1 MSRRDQ
7 VRMTDQ
13 EIADFLAEPHLC
25 TIGTIG
31 PKRPS
36 GAPNTVHLV
45 AMNYGFLDG
54 LPAFW
59 TYKKAQ
65 KTKNL
70 ERDPSISMLV
80 DTGVLYPELKGVSIQ
95 GRGEL
100 IYDEDAVLAL
110 ADSLA
115 ERYGL
120 PDDARASA
128 PKRAVVRVLADK
140 TMSWDH
146 AKLDGNY

>member
-1 MSRRDQ
+1 
-7 VRMTDQ
+7 MTED
-13 EIADFLAEPHLC
+13 EIAAFLAQPHLC

-31 PKRPS
+31 PKREG

-54 LPAFW
+54 VPAFW

-80 DTGVLYPELKGVSIQ
+80 DTGTHYAELKGVSIQ
-95 GRGEL
+95 GIGEVL
-100 IYDEDAVLAL
+100 HDEDSVIAL
-110 ADSLA
+110 ADSMA
-115 ERYGL
+115 ERYGGL
-120 PDDARASA
+120 PGDARASA
-128 PKRAVVRVLADK
+128 PKRAVVRIVADK
-140 TMSWDH
+140 TLSWDH
-146 AKLDGNY
+146 TKLGGKY

>member
-1 MSRRDQ
+1 
-7 VRMTDQ
+7 MTDN
-13 EIADFLAEPHLC
+13 EVAAFLGEPHLC

-31 PKRPS
+31 PKRE
-36 GAPNTVHLV
+36 GGTPNTVHLV
-45 AMNYGFLDG
+45 AMNYGFIDG
-54 LPAFW
+54 APAFW

-80 DTGVLYPELKGVSIQ
+80 DTGVHYAELRGVSIQ
-95 GRGEL
+95 GRGEIL
-100 IYDEDAVLAL
+100 HDEDAVMAL

-115 ERYGL
+115 ERYGGL
-120 PDDARASA
+120 PEDARASA

-146 AKLDGNY
+146 TKLGGKY

>member
-1 MSRRDQ
+1 
-7 VRMTDQ
+7 MTEE
-13 EIADFLAEPHLC
+13 EITAFLDGPHLC
-25 TIGTIG
+25 RIGTIG
-31 PKRPS
+31 PKRPD

-54 LPAFW
+54 VPAFW

-65 KTKNL
+65 KTINL

-100 IYDEDAVLAL
+100 TDDEDAVIAL

-128 PKRAVVRVLADK
+128 PKRAVVRIFADK

-146 AKLDGNY
+146 SKLGGKY

>member
-1 MSRRDQ
+1 
-7 VRMTDQ
+7 MTDE
-13 EIADFLAEPHLC
+13 EIDAFLAQPHLC

-31 PKRPS
+31 PKREG

-54 LPAFW
+54 APAFW
-59 TYKKAQ
+59 TYRKAQ

-80 DTGVLYPELKGVSIQ
+80 DTGLLYPDLKGVSIQ

-100 IYDEDAVLAL
+100 LYDEDAVLAV
-110 ADSLA
+110 AASLG
-115 ERYGL
+115 ERYSDFAG
-120 PDDARASA
+120 DARASA
-128 PKRAVVRVLADK
+128 PKRVAVRIVADK

-146 AKLDGNY
+146 SKLGGTY

>member
-1 MSRRDQ
+1 
-7 VRMTDQ
+7 MTED
-13 EIADFLAEPHLC
+13 EIDAFLGKPHLC

-31 PKRPS
+31 PKREG

-80 DTGVLYPELKGVSIQ
+80 DTGTQYTELKGVSIQ

-100 IYDEDAVLAL
+100 LHDEDAIMAL

-128 PKRAVVRVLADK
+128 PKRAVVRILADK

-146 AKLDGNY
+146 TKLDGKY

>member
-1 MSRRDQ
+1 MAEDE
-7 VRMTDQ
+7 V
-13 EIADFLAEPHLC
+13 AAFLAEPHLC

-31 PKRPS
+31 PKRPG

-54 LPAFW
+54 VPAFW

-65 KTKNL
+65 KTRNL

-80 DTGVLYPELKGVSIQ
+80 DTGIHYADLKGVTIQ

-100 IYDEDAVLAL
+100 IHDADAVVAL
-110 ADSLA
+110 ADSMA
-115 ERYGL
+115 ERYGGL
-120 PDDARASA
+120 PGDARASA

-140 TMSWDH
+140 VLSWDH
-146 AKLDGNY
+146 SKLGGSY

>member
-1 MSRRDQ
+1 
-7 VRMTDQ
+7 MTED
-13 EIADFLAEPHLC
+13 EIAAFLAEPHLC

-31 PKRPS
+31 PKRPG

-54 LPAFW
+54 VPAFW

-80 DTGVLYPELKGVSIQ
+80 DTGKLYPELKGVSIQ

-100 IYDEDAVLAL
+100 IHDEDAVMAL
-110 ADSLA
+110 ADSMA
-115 ERYGL
+115 ERYGGL
-120 PDDARASA
+120 PGDARASA
-128 PKRAVVRVLADK
+128 PKRAVVRVMADK

-146 AKLDGNY
+146 SKLGGKY

>member
-1 MSRRDQ
+1 
-7 VRMTDQ
+7 MTDD
-13 EIADFLAEPHLC
+13 EIAAFLAEPHLC

-31 PKRPS
+31 PKRP
-36 GAPNTVHLV
+36 GGTPNTVHLV

-54 LPAFW
+54 VPAFW

-80 DTGVLYPELKGVSIQ
+80 DAGVRYGELRGVSIQ

-100 IYDEDAVLAL
+100 IHDEDAVIAL
-110 ADSLA
+110 ADSMA
-115 ERYGL
+115 ERYGGL
-120 PDDARASA
+120 PGDARASA
-128 PKRAVVRVLADK
+128 PKRVVVRVVADK
-140 TMSWDH
+140 IMSWDH
-146 AKLDGNY
+146 SKLGGQY